1 MRPGMFY
8 PWALLLFQEGGD
20 VSIAAAL
27 SNLITACW
35 VLGAIFVVVV
45 VVVTW
50 GKVRNLGRTLTGR
63 RG

>member
-1 MRPGMFY
+1 
-8 PWALLLFQEGGD
+8 

-27 SNLITACW
+27 STLITACW
-35 VLGAIFVVVV
+35 VLGAIFVVVL

-50 GKVRNLGRTLTGR
+50 AYVRELRRSLTGR

>member
-1 MRPGMFY
+1 M
-8 PWALLLFQEGGD
+8 
-20 VSIAAAL
+20 SIAAAL

-45 VVVTW
+45 VAIAW
-50 GKVRNLGRTLTGR
+50 AAIGNLKRTLTGR

>member
-45 VVVTW
+45 VAIAW
-50 GKVRNLGRTLTGR
+50 AAIGNLKRTLTGR

>member
-20 VSIAAAL
+20 VSIATAL

-35 VLGAIFVVVV
+35 VLGAIFVVVL

-50 GKVRNLGRTLTGR
+50 SAVRNVGRSLHGR
-63 RG
+63 GG